1 MDEQNESGKED
12 VAWLCGE
19 VVRLFRDA
27 SAVEKPDHGVCVKY
41 AQILRELLPVRQN
54 PGSRASD
61 AADVAALRRALQ
73 QGMPPKS
80 ATEP

>member
-27 SAVEKPDHGVCVKY
+27 SASEKVEHSVCVKY
-41 AQILRELLPVRQN
+41 AEILLKLLPQRQS

-73 QGMPPKS
+73 NGG
-80 ATEP
+80 T